1 MKGLK
6 KLGREDRVLLG
17 SIFTLAWPAMLE
29 QALQTVVQY
38 ADSAMVG
45 QLGAQSTAAVG
56 ITTPVNWLVNAP
68 MFAMGVGFLACISRA
83 LGAKD
88 EKTART
94 AAGQTIFAVLILGIG
109 IGLLTVGL
117 SPFIPGWLNAAPEI
131 QATASRYFAIVC
143 LPMIFRAASVLFS
156 SALRAAGNTRT
167 PMLVNAAMNAIN
179 LVLNFFL
186 IFDSCTLTLFGR
198 ELLIPRAGLG
208 VEGAAIASAI
218 SYVFSGLMMLRALWR
233 SPLLTPKGMRLRW
246 NKEVMGQCARIG
258 VPVVFTRIGVCLGHV
273 VFLSQVSSLGTT
285 ALAAHS
291 LALTTEEAVYLPG
304 FGMQAAASTLAGN
317 AVGERNERKLMRVSM
332 LILVSAALLMALT
345 GGILFLFPSL
355 MLSIFTPDQQ
365 VIAMGATV
373 LRIIAV
379 TEPIYACGIIWEGVF
394 NGVGDTKAP
403 FVISMFTTWCV
414 RILLTAICVHV
425 LHLGLTAVW
434 CCMALDN
441 VTRALL
447 LGLRFFRGSWKKGLF
462 ER

>member
-6 KLGREDRVLLG
+6 KLGCDDRVLLG

-56 ITTPVNWLVNAP
+56 ITTPVSWLVNAP

-143 LPMIFRAASVLFS
+143 LPMIFRAASALFS

-218 SYVFSGLMMLRALWR
+218 SYVFSGLMMFRALWR
-233 SPLLTPKGMRLRW
+233 SPLSTPKGMRLRL
-246 NKEVMGQCARIG
+246 EQGGHGTMCADRRARGVHADRRMSRSCGLSVAGVLAGHDGAGGAFAGADHGGGCVSARLRHAGCGLDAGGQC
-258 VPVVFTRIGVCLGHV
+258 
-273 VFLSQVSSLGTT
+273 
-285 ALAAHS
+285 
-291 LALTTEEAVYLPG
+291 
-304 FGMQAAASTLAGN
+304 
-317 AVGERNERKLMRVSM
+317 
-332 LILVSAALLMALT
+332 
-345 GGILFLFPSL
+345 GG
-355 MLSIFTPDQQ
+355 
-365 VIAMGATV
+365 
-373 LRIIAV
+373 
-379 TEPIYACGIIWEGVF
+379 
-394 NGVGDTKAP
+394 
-403 FVISMFTTWCV
+403 
-414 RILLTAICVHV
+414 
-425 LHLGLTAVW
+425 
-434 CCMALDN
+434 
-441 VTRALL
+441 
-447 LGLRFFRGSWKKGLF
+447 
-462 ER
+462 

>member
-1 MKGLK
+1 M
-6 KLGREDRVLLG
+6 LLG
-17 SIFTLAWPAMLE
+17 SIFTLAWPALLE

-56 ITTPVNWLVNAP
+56 ITTPVSWLVNAP
-68 MFAMGVGFLACISRA
+68 MFAMGIGFLACISRA

-143 LPMIFRAASVLFS
+143 LPMIFRAASALFS

-218 SYVFSGLMMLRALWR
+218 SYVFSGLMMFRALWR

-304 FGMQAAASTLAGN
+304 YGMQAAASTLAGN
-317 AVGERNERKLMRVSM
+317 AVGGAQRAKADARFHADLDFSGAADGADRRDTLPLPKFDAFDLYAGSAGHRHGRDGLADHCGDGTHLCLWHYLGGRIQRRWRHQGSVHHFDVHD
-332 LILVSAALLMALT
+332 LVRPHSADRHLCSRAAPRSHRGLVLHGAGQRDPRPPPRSPLLPRQLEK
-345 GGILFLFPSL
+345 
-355 MLSIFTPDQQ
+355 
-365 VIAMGATV
+365 
-373 LRIIAV
+373 RIILRV
-379 TEPIYACGIIWEGVF
+379 MRGRG
-394 NGVGDTKAP
+394 P
-403 FVISMFTTWCV
+403 F
-414 RILLTAICVHV
+414 
-425 LHLGLTAVW
+425 
-434 CCMALDN
+434 
-441 VTRALL
+441 
-447 LGLRFFRGSWKKGLF
+447 
-462 ER
+462 